1 LAAFSGEV
9 KKEAQETSAKV
20 NQLVPQAGS
29 KTQME
34 ASPLPS
40 KDEAAGEKFGA
51 SEAPS
56 QAMGTLR
63 NLWAA
68 RSLLGKAIFAGLA
81 AGALVALLI
90 PSRYQS
96 TARLMPP
103 DSQANASLGM
113 LAALTA
119 KSGSGMG
126 GVAGDLLGIR
136 GSGALFTGILG
147 SRTVQD
153 RLIAR
158 FQLHQVY
165 GSRLEQDTRAKLVE
179 NTEISEDRK
188 SGIIAISVTDHDPK
202 RAAAIA
208 EAYVEELNQ
217 LVAELSTSAAHRER
231 VFLEERLRNV
241 KQDLD
246 GASQKFSQFESTNKT
261 IDIKEQARAMVQGA
275 AAIEGELVATESE
288 LKGLEEIYTPNN
300 VRVRSLQARIGELR
314 RQLDKLGGGTAADAR
329 QSQEVSDAAY
339 PTIRRL
345 PLLGVTYADL
355 YRRMQIQ
362 EAVYETLTQ
371 QFELAKVQ
379 EAKETPSVKVLDAAS
394 LPERKSFPPRTLMAL
409 LGAFLVAGAAGMSV
423 VARSK
428 WERTDSQD
436 PGKVFA
442 QEVLQTVQARMPWA
456 EPNGSR
462 VQAATHKVWLR
473 LVRRGEAEKPTHFSA
488 N

>member
-1 LAAFSGEV
+1 V
-9 KKEAQETSAKV
+9 AQT
-20 NQLVPQAGS
+20 GS
-29 KTQME
+29 KTQIE
-34 ASPLPS
+34 IPPPCAR
-40 KDEAAGEKFGA
+40 DEATEENLREGEMHSPIVGI
-51 SEAPS
+51 
-56 QAMGTLR
+56 LR
-63 NLWAA
+63 NLWVG
-68 RSLLGKAIFAGLA
+68 RRFLGKAVFAGLA
-81 AGALVALLI
+81 AGVLVALLI
-90 PSRYQS
+90 PSRYRS

-126 GVAGDLLGIR
+126 TVAGDLLGIR
-136 GSGALFTGILG
+136 GSGALFMGILR
-147 SRTVQD
+147 SRTVED
-153 RLIAR
+153 RLIGR
-158 FQLHQVY
+158 FHLHQVY
-165 GSRLEQDTRAKLVE
+165 AIRLEEDARAKLAE

-188 SGIIAISVTDHDPK
+188 SGIITISVTDHDPK

-208 EAYVEELNQ
+208 QAYVEELNQ

-231 VFLEERLRNV
+231 VFLEERLRSV

-246 GASQKFSQFESTNKT
+246 DASQKFSQFESTNKT

-275 AAIEGELVATESE
+275 AAIEGELIATESE
-288 LKGLEEIYTPNN
+288 LKGLEEIYTVNN
-300 VRVRSLQARIGELR
+300 VRVRAVQARIGELR
-314 RQLDKLGGGTAADAR
+314 RQLDKLAGGTAPEKR
-329 QSQEVSDAAY
+329 QSPEISDAAY

-355 YRRMQIQ
+355 FRRMQIQ

-371 QFELAKVQ
+371 QYELAKVQ

-394 LPERKSFPPRTLMAL
+394 LPERKSFPPRTLIAL
-409 LGAFLVAGAAGMSV
+409 LGAFLVSGAAV
-423 VARSK
+423 ITIVARSN
-428 WERTDSQD
+428 WEQTDSKD

-442 QEVLQTVQARMPWA
+442 QEVLQTVHARMPWA

-462 VQAATHKVWLR
+462 VQAATHKVWVR
-473 LVRRGEAEKPTHFSA
+473 LVRRGDREKDSHFSA

>member
-1 LAAFSGEV
+1 M
-9 KKEAQETSAKV
+9 AQT
-20 NQLVPQAGS
+20 GS

-34 ASPLPS
+34 VPPPPAGG
-40 KDEAAGEKFGA
+40 EAAEENFD
-51 SEAPS
+51 SVEAPS
-56 QAMGTLR
+56 QAVSTLR
-63 NLWAA
+63 TLWAE
-68 RSLLGKAIFAGLA
+68 RRLLGKAMIAGLA
-81 AGALVALLI
+81 AGLIIGLLI

-126 GVAGDLLGIR
+126 AVAGDLLGIR

-147 SRTVQD
+147 SRTVED

-158 FQLHQVY
+158 FQLHKVY
-165 GSRLEQDTRAKLVE
+165 GIRLEQDTRAKLAE

-188 SGIIAISVTDHDPK
+188 SGIITIAVTDHDPK

-208 EAYVEELNQ
+208 QAYVEELNQ

-231 VFLEERLRNV
+231 VFLEERLRRV

-246 GASQKFSQFESTNKT
+246 DASQKFSQFESTNKT

-275 AAIEGELVATESE
+275 AAIEGELIATESE
-288 LKGLEEIYTPNN
+288 LKGLEEIYTANN
-300 VRVRSLQARIGELR
+300 VRVRSVQARIGELR
-314 RQLDKLGGGTAADAR
+314 RQLDKLGGGTAAEPQPSER
-329 QSQEVSDAAY
+329 VSDAAY

-345 PLLGVTYADL
+345 PLLGVAYADL
-355 YRRMQIQ
+355 FRRMQIQ

-394 LPERKSFPPRTLMAL
+394 LPERKSFPPRTLIAL
-409 LGAFLVAGAAGMSV
+409 LGAFLVAGAAGMSI
-423 VARSK
+423 VARSS
-428 WERTDSQD
+428 WERTDSKD

-473 LVRRGEAEKPTHFSA
+473 LARRGEAEKPPPFFA

>member
-1 LAAFSGEV
+1 MA
-9 KKEAQETSAKV
+9 
-20 NQLVPQAGS
+20 QAGS
-29 KTQME
+29 KTQRE
-34 ASPLPS
+34 VPLTAQ
-40 KDEAAGEKFGA
+40 DELAEGNYGAA
-51 SEAPS
+51 EAPS

-63 NLWAA
+63 TLWAE
-68 RSLLGKAIFAGLA
+68 RRWLGKATIAGLA
-81 AGALVALLI
+81 TGLIIAMLI

-126 GVAGDLLGIR
+126 AVAGDLLGIR

-147 SRTVQD
+147 SRTVED

-158 FQLHQVY
+158 FQLHKVY
-165 GSRLEQDTRAKLVE
+165 GTRLEQDTRAKLAE

-188 SGIIAISVTDHDPK
+188 SGIITIAVTDHDPK

-208 EAYVEELNQ
+208 QAYVEELNQ

-231 VFLEERLRNV
+231 VFLEDRLRNV
-241 KQDLD
+241 KLDLD
-246 GASQKFSQFESTNKT
+246 DASQKFSQFESTNKT

-275 AAIEGELVATESE
+275 AAIEGELIATESE
-288 LKGLEEIYTPNN
+288 LKGLEEIYTANN
-300 VRVRSLQARIGELR
+300 VRVRSVQARIGELR
-314 RQLDKLGGGTAADAR
+314 RQLDKLGGGTAVGPR

-355 YRRMQIQ
+355 FRRMQIQ

-371 QFELAKVQ
+371 QYELAKVQ

-394 LPERKSFPPRTLMAL
+394 LPERKSFPPRTLIAL
-409 LGAFLVAGAAGMSV
+409 LGAFLMAGAAGVSV
-423 VARSK
+423 VARSS
-428 WERTDSQD
+428 WERTDSKD
-436 PGKVFA
+436 PGKILA
-442 QEVLQTVQARMPWA
+442 QEVLQTVHARMPWA

-462 VQAATHKVWLR
+462 VQAATHKVWIR
-473 LVRRGEAEKPTHFSA
+473 LVRRGEAEKPAHFSA

>member
-1 LAAFSGEV
+1 MEV
-9 KKEAQETSAKV
+9 P
-20 NQLVPQAGS
+20 VPAN
-29 KTQME
+29 
-34 ASPLPS
+34 
-40 KDEAAGEKFGA
+40 DEAA
-51 SEAPS
+51 EAPS
-56 QAMGTLR
+56 HVVNVLR
-63 NLWAA
+63 ILWAQ
-68 RSLLGKAIFAGLA
+68 RHMLGKAILGGFA

-90 PSRYQS
+90 PARYQS
-96 TARLMPP
+96 TTRLMPP
-103 DSQANASLGM
+103 DSQANASMGM

-119 KSGSGMG
+119 KSGNGMG
-126 GVAGDLLGIR
+126 TVAGELLGIR

-147 SRTVQD
+147 SRTVED

-158 FQLHQVY
+158 FQLHKVY
-165 GSRLEQDTRAKLVE
+165 GIRLEQDTRAKLAE

-188 SGIIAISVTDHDPK
+188 SGIITISVTDQDPK
-202 RAAAIA
+202 LGAAIA
-208 EAYVEELNQ
+208 QAYVEELNQ

-231 VFLEERLRNV
+231 VFLEERLGSV
-241 KQDLD
+241 KLDLD
-246 GASQKFSQFESTNKT
+246 DASQKFSQFESTNKT

-300 VRVRSLQARIGELR
+300 VRVRSLQAKIGELR

-379 EAKETPSVKVLDAAS
+379 EAKEIPSVTVLDAAS
-394 LPERKSFPPRTLMAL
+394 LPERKSFPPRTLIAL
-409 LGAFLVAGAAGMSV
+409 MGGLLVCGGAAAAI
-423 VARSK
+423 VARAT
-428 WERTDSQD
+428 WEQKDSND

-442 QEVLQTVQARMPWA
+442 EEVLQTVQARMPWA

-462 VQAATHKVWLR
+462 VQAATHKVWVR
-473 LVRRGEAEKPTHFSA
+473 LVRRREAEKSSQFPA

>member
-1 LAAFSGEV
+1 VS
-9 KKEAQETSAKV
+9 
-20 NQLVPQAGS
+20 QAGS

-34 ASPLPS
+34 FPPQPAR
-40 KDEAAGEKFGA
+40 DEAAEENFGA
-51 SEAPS
+51 GASS
-56 QAMGTLR
+56 QVVGMLR
-63 NLWAA
+63 NLWVE
-68 RSLLGKAIFAGLA
+68 RRFLGKAIFGGLA

-96 TARLMPP
+96 MARLMPP

-126 GVAGDLLGIR
+126 AVAGDLLGVR

-147 SRTVQD
+147 SRTVED

-158 FQLHQVY
+158 FHLHQVY
-165 GSRLEQDTRAKLVE
+165 AVRLEQDTRAKLVE

-188 SGIIAISVTDHDPK
+188 SGIITIAVTDHDPK

-208 EAYVEELNQ
+208 QAYVEELNQ

-231 VFLEERLRNV
+231 VFLEERLRSV

-246 GASQKFSQFESTNKT
+246 DASQKFSQFESTNKT

-275 AAIEGELVATESE
+275 AAIEGELIATESE
-288 LKGLEEIYTPNN
+288 LKGLEEIYTANN

-314 RQLDKLGGGTAADAR
+314 RQLDKLGGGTAPETRTSREAA
-329 QSQEVSDAAY
+329 DAAY

-355 YRRMQIQ
+355 FRRMQIQ

-371 QFELAKVQ
+371 QYELAKVQ

-394 LPERKSFPPRTLMAL
+394 LPERKSFPPRTLIAL
-409 LGAFLVAGAAGMSV
+409 LGAFLVSGAAGMIV
-423 VARSK
+423 VARSN
-428 WERTDSQD
+428 WERTGSND
-436 PGKVFA
+436 PGKIFA

-456 EPNGSR
+456 QPNGSR
-462 VQAATHKVWLR
+462 VQAATHKIWLR
-473 LVRRGEAEKPTHFSA
+473 LVRRGDSEKPSPFSA

>member
-1 LAAFSGEV
+1 MDVPPPSARDEGSEENFVAGEV
-9 KKEAQETSAKV
+9 H
-20 NQLVPQAGS
+20 
-29 KTQME
+29 
-34 ASPLPS
+34 SPAL
-40 KDEAAGEKFGA
+40 GI
-51 SEAPS
+51 
-56 QAMGTLR
+56 LR
-63 NLWAA
+63 NLWVE
-68 RSLLGKAIFAGLA
+68 RHYLGKAIFAGLS
-81 AGALVALLI
+81 AGMLVALLI

-113 LAALTA
+113 LAALSA

-126 GVAGDLLGIR
+126 SVASDLLGIR

-165 GSRLEQDTRAKLVE
+165 GSRLEEDARAKLAE

-208 EAYVEELNQ
+208 QAYVEELNQ

-231 VFLEERLRNV
+231 VFLEERLRSV

-246 GASQKFSQFESTNKT
+246 DASQKFSQFESTNKT

-275 AAIEGELVATESE
+275 AAIEGELIATESE
-288 LKGLEEIYTPNN
+288 LKGLEEIYTVNN
-300 VRVRSLQARIGELR
+300 VRVRAVQARIGELR
-314 RQLDKLGGGTAADAR
+314 RQLDKLGGGTAPETR
-329 QSQEVSDAAY
+329 PLKETTDAAY

-409 LGAFLVAGAAGMSV
+409 MSGFLVFGAAVMFIAGR
-423 VARSK
+423 ATWK
-428 WERTDSQD
+428 QTDSND

-462 VQAATHKVWLR
+462 VQAATHKVWVR
-473 LVRRGEAEKPTHFSA
+473 LVRREEAEKSSQSPA

>member
-1 LAAFSGEV
+1 V
-9 KKEAQETSAKV
+9 TQT
-20 NQLVPQAGS
+20 GS

-34 ASPLPS
+34 SRPPFGKEDATEENFHGGAALSPIVDL
-40 KDEAAGEKFGA
+40 
-51 SEAPS
+51 
-56 QAMGTLR
+56 LR
-63 NLWAA
+63 NLWAE
-68 RSLLGKAIFAGLA
+68 RTYLGKAISAGFAAGLI
-81 AGALVALLI
+81 VALLI
-90 PSRYQS
+90 PLRYRS
-96 TARLMPP
+96 IARLMPP

-126 GVAGDLLGIR
+126 AVAGDLLGIR
-136 GSGALFTGILG
+136 GSGALFTGILR
-147 SRTVQD
+147 SRTVGD
-153 RLIAR
+153 RLVVR
-158 FQLHQVY
+158 FHLHKVY
-165 GSRLEQDTRAKLVE
+165 AIRLEEDTRAKLAE

-188 SGIIAISVTDHDPK
+188 SGIITISVTDNDAK

-208 EAYVEELNQ
+208 QAYVEELNQ

-231 VFLEERLRNV
+231 VFLEERLRSV

-246 GASQKFSQFESTNKT
+246 DASRKFSQFESTNKT

-275 AAIEGELVATESE
+275 AAIEGELIATESE
-288 LKGLEEIYTPNN
+288 LKGLEEIYTVNN
-300 VRVRSLQARIGELR
+300 VRVRAVQARIGELR
-314 RQLDKLGGGTAADAR
+314 RQLDKLSGGIEPVTRPSG
-329 QSQEVSDAAY
+329 EISDAAY

-355 YRRMQIQ
+355 FRRMQIQ

-394 LPERKSFPPRTLMAL
+394 LPERKSFPPRTLIAF
-409 LGAFLVAGAAGMSV
+409 LGAFLVFGAAVMLV
-423 VARSK
+423 VARST
-428 WERTDSQD
+428 WDQTDGND
-436 PGKVFA
+436 AGKVLA
-442 QEVLQTVQARMPWA
+442 QEVLQTMQARMPWA

-462 VQAATHKVWLR
+462 VQAATHKVWVR
-473 LVRRGEAEKPTHFSA
+473 LVRRGDSEKSSQFPP

>member
-1 LAAFSGEV
+1 MT
-9 KKEAQETSAKV
+9 QT
-20 NQLVPQAGS
+20 GS

-34 ASPLPS
+34 SW
-40 KDEAAGEKFGA
+40 
-51 SEAPS
+51 APS
-56 QAMGTLR
+56 EREDGTEENFITSGALSPAVSLLR
-63 NLWAA
+63 NLWLE
-68 RSLLGKAIFAGLA
+68 RRYLGKAVSAGL
-81 AGALVALLI
+81 GVGLLIALLI

-119 KSGSGMG
+119 KSGNGMG

-136 GSGALFTGILG
+136 GSGALFTGILR
-147 SRTVQD
+147 SRTVED
-153 RLIAR
+153 RLVGR
-158 FQLHQVY
+158 FHLHEVY
-165 GSRLEQDTRAKLVE
+165 AIRLEEDARAKLAD

-188 SGIIAISVTDHDPK
+188 SGIITIAVTDHDPR

-208 EAYVEELNQ
+208 QAYVEELNQ

-231 VFLEERLRNV
+231 IFLEERLSRV
-241 KQDLD
+241 KLDLD
-246 GASQKFSQFESTNKT
+246 DASRKFSQFESTNKT
-261 IDIKEQARAMVQGA
+261 VDIKEQARAMVQGA
-275 AAIEGELVATESE
+275 AAIEGELIATESE
-288 LKGLEEIYTPNN
+288 LKGLEEIYTVNN
-300 VRVRSLQARIGELR
+300 VRVRSMQARIGELR
-314 RQLDKLGGGTAADAR
+314 RQLDKLGGATAPDAR
-329 QSQEVSDAAY
+329 PPGEISDAAY

-355 YRRMQIQ
+355 FRRMQIH

-394 LPERKSFPPRTLMAL
+394 LPERKSFPPRTLIVLMS
-409 LGAFLVAGAAGMSV
+409 GFLVFGAAVMLIAGR
-423 VARSK
+423 ATWK
-428 WERTDSQD
+428 QTDSNDQ
-436 PGKVFA
+436 GKAFA
-442 QEVLQTVQARMPWA
+442 LEVLQTMQARMPWA

-462 VQAATHKVWLR
+462 AQAAVHKVWVR
-473 LVRRGEAEKPTHFSA
+473 LVRKGDSEESSQFPS

>member
-1 LAAFSGEV
+1 
-9 KKEAQETSAKV
+9 
-20 NQLVPQAGS
+20 
-29 KTQME
+29 ME
-34 ASPLPS
+34 IPPS
-40 KDEAAGEKFGA
+40 STREEAAEEDFGA
-51 SEAPS
+51 AKAPS
-56 QAMGTLR
+56 VVVGILR
-63 NLWAA
+63 NVWAK
-68 RSLLGKAIFAGLA
+68 RGFLGKATFGGLA

-119 KSGSGMG
+119 KSGNGMG
-126 GVAGDLLGIR
+126 SVATDLLGVR
-136 GSGALFTGILG
+136 GSGALFTGILH
-147 SRTVQD
+147 SRTVED
-153 RLIAR
+153 RLIRR
-158 FQLHQVY
+158 FHLHQVY
-165 GSRLEQDTRAKLVE
+165 AIRLEEDARAKLLE

-188 SGIIAISVTDHDPK
+188 SGIITISVTDRDPK

-208 EAYVEELNQ
+208 QAYVEELNQ

-231 VFLEERLRNV
+231 VFLEERLRSV

-246 GASQKFSQFESTNKT
+246 DASQKFSQFESTNKT

-275 AAIEGELVATESE
+275 AAIEGELIATESE
-288 LKGLEEIYTPNN
+288 LKGLEEIYTTNN
-300 VRVRSLQARIGELR
+300 VRVRAVQARIGELR
-314 RQLDKLGGGTAADAR
+314 RQLDKLGGGTAPEMR
-329 QSQEVSDAAY
+329 PSQAIADAAY

-345 PLLGVTYADL
+345 PLLGVAYADL
-355 YRRMQIQ
+355 FRRMQIQ

-394 LPERKSFPPRTLMAL
+394 LPERKSFPPRTLIAV
-409 LGAFLVAGAAGMSV
+409 LGAFLAASAAVMMV
-423 VARSK
+423 VARSN
-428 WERTDSQD
+428 WERTDSND

-462 VQAATHKVWLR
+462 VQAATHKVWKR
-473 LVRRGEAEKPTHFSA
+473 LVRRTDSEKSSHFSA